1 MSAWDLIRSQRP
13 ARSIIVSQ
21 RASRPLTWLCLGYE
35 FEDLMAELEPADIVS
50 TKPLRAERAFR
61 VGTKMLERLSDGRWS
76 LSTSYL
82 PNAGQQYEL
91 ALVHC
96 GIVADLLTM
105 GRQSDFAR
113 LAKVSVCYISELW
126 ASRLPLEK
134 EFVQRLQCFDAVF
147 IGCAGPIDQ
156 LSEQI
161 GRPCYYLPPAVDV
174 LLSCPYPETPER
186 SIDAL
191 SVGRRNEEV
200 HQHLLAHS
208 RKDQNFFYIRDT
220 VRGLS
225 RAQVVTTQDH
235 RQQLLSLLK
244 RAKYFMANR
253 PKFDQSVGANDHEV
267 GYRFFEGAAAGCVMI
282 GDPPRNQAFDDLFGW
297 PDVVIPNPE
306 DPAKIIDL
314 YQELESDPVR
324 VNRIRQRNVAES
336 LRRHDWAYRWKT
348 VLDTLG
354 MESTPALQ
362 ERLQRLSSLA
372 DRVEAIE

>member
-21 RASRPLTWLCLGYE
+21 RANRPLAWLCLGYE
-35 FEDLMAELEPADIVS
+35 FEDLIADLEPADIVS
-50 TKPLRAERAFR
+50 AHSMRAEHLFRA
-61 VGTKMLERLSDGRWS
+61 GTKLLERISDGRLT
-76 LSTSYL
+76 LSQSYL
-82 PNAGQQYEL
+82 PDSQQQYEL

-96 GIVADLLTM
+96 GIVGDLLTM

-126 ASRLPLEK
+126 ASRLPLQK

-147 IGCAGPIDQ
+147 IGCAGPIEQ

-174 LLSCPYPETPER
+174 LLTCPFPERPDR

-191 SVGRRNEEV
+191 SVGRRNDDI
-200 HQHLLAHS
+200 HRHLLAHS
-208 RKDQNFFYIRDT
+208 RDNQNFFYIRDT
-220 VRGLS
+220 MRQLS
-225 RAQVVTTQDH
+225 LAHVVSTQDH

-244 RAKYFMANR
+244 RAKYFLANR
-253 PKFDQSVGANDHEV
+253 PKFDQSLGANDHEV

-372 DRVEAIE
+372 DRVEANE